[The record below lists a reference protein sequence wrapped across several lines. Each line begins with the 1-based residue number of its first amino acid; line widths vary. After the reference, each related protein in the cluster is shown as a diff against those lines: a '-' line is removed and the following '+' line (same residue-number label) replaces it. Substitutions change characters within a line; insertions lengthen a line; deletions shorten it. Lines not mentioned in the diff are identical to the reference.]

1 MEAEMGSNEQF
12 DDESVSIEL
21 SEAGIREM
29 ARRQLG
35 ASIAVAVVIAI
46 GAGLF
51 ALAPAPRDVAAL
63 SARQVASVQQ
73 PQFAAPLNDR
83 VASARHAVRELP

>member
-1 MEAEMGSNEQF
+1 MGNQAQF
-12 DDESVSIEL
+12 DDEPVEL
-21 SEAGIREM
+21 TDAGIREM

-51 ALAPAPRDVAAL
+51 ALAPPSRE
-63 SARQVASVQQ
+63 VASVSVGHVAIVQQ
-73 PQFAAPLNDR
+73 PQFVTPSNR
-83 VASARHAVRELP
+83 FASSTKRVREVP